1 MIVTIARECECF
13 GNDIG
18 TLLAQELGVPL
29 YDKEKIT
36 SLAREKGIY
45 EKYTNFFEEKQEN
58 LLFSA
63 IAEEEQL
70 DEVRR
75 TPRCALHEVVGD
87 NSCVI
92 IGRCGNYAYAGEK
105 ELLRVFLCGNKED
118 RIARLMEKH
127 QVPRREAVITIDKTE
142 NRRRAYHK
150 FYTGQEWGYAGN
162 YDLCIND
169 SNMGVEGTIE
179 MIMCELQYK
188 R

>member
-1 MIVTIARECECF
+1 MIVTIARECGCF
-13 GNDIG
+13 GNEIG

-92 IGRCGNYAYAGEK
+92 IGRCSNIILKDELNAKNIFVYASDMDFK
-105 ELLRVFLCGNKED
+105 IKRKVDSILDFKFDDFELV
-118 RIARLMEKH
+118 
-127 QVPRREAVITIDKTE
+127 
-142 NRRRAYHK
+142 
-150 FYTGQEWGYAGN
+150 GYDP
-162 YDLCIND
+162 YPKI
-169 SNMGVEGTIE
+169 EG
-179 MIMCELQYK
+179 K
-188 R
+188 VSV